1 MNNRHH
7 PNKNVHQLHKI
18 MSTSTPNNDKS
29 QQYEYF
35 EMSLLT
41 KCQRGSGHSTSISS
55 QPKTTLHN
63 EDVI

>member
-1 MNNRHH
+1 
-7 PNKNVHQLHKI
+7 